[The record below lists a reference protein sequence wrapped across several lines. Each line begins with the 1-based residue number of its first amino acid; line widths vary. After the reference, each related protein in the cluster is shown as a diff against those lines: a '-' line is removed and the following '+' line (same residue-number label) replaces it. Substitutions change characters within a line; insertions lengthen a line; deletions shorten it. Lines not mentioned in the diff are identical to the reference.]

1 MARGLFPWG
10 FLRKPLY
17 IQARFSYQH
26 MKYLFFSWLAVF
38 VGSWIVYVEYSSYTE
53 LCRGH
58 DCKNSIC
65 DKYRKGVIDGSAC
78 SSLCEKETLYL
89 GKCFTAKP
97 NSQVYSGSWGDLE
110 GVIKCQ
116 MEEVRRYDL
125 GGEMEPKKE
134 ASAAFSKP
142 TKGTSVE
149 KFREMIHNHL
159 KVRTAP
165 LNTKQSVFRALF
177 RLETFIVSLQ
187 AKVGDRA
194 NLADLATQVLSI
206 ADANKDGH
214 ISLPEARSTWA
225 LLQLNEF
232 LLALVLQDREHT
244 PKLLGFCGDLYVME
258 KVPYSPLYGISLP
271 WIMEVWIP
279 AGLRRSMD
287 QWFTPSW
294 PHKAKIAIGLL
305 ELVEDIFH
313 GTFGSFIMCDVSAAS
328 FGYNDRHDLKVM
340 DARYIVPEAIFQEGI
355 RQQRCDVDEDCLYG
369 SDCLTSCDLTKHR
382 CTPEVARPNLAK
394 ACEALKDYILR
405 GAPSDVREELEKQ
418 LYACIA
424 LKGSAEQMEIEHS
437 LILNNLKTLLWKKIS
452 HTKDS

>member
-10 FLRKPLY
+10 FFRKPLY
-17 IQARFSYQH
+17 IQTRFSYLH

-58 DCKNSIC
+58 DCKNAIC

-78 SSLCEKETLYL
+78 SSLCEKDTLYL
-89 GKCFTAKP
+89 AKCFTVNP
-97 NSQVYSGSWGDLE
+97 HSQVYSGSWGDLE

-116 MEEVRRYDL
+116 MEDAPHYDI

-134 ASAAFSKP
+134 AAAFNKP

-149 KFREMIHNHL
+149 KFREMILNHL
-159 KVRTAP
+159 K
-165 LNTKQSVFRALF
+165 
-177 RLETFIVSLQ
+177 
-187 AKVGDRA
+187 AKVGDQA

-258 KVPYSPLYGISLP
+258 KVAYSPLYGINLP
-271 WIMEVWIP
+271 WIIEVWIP

-294 PHKAKIAIGLL
+294 PHKAKISIGLL
-305 ELVEDIFH
+305 ELVEDVFH
-313 GTFGSFIMCDVSAAS
+313 GTFGSFLMCDVSAVR
-328 FGYNDRHDLKVM
+328 FGYNERHDLKVM
-340 DARYIVPEAIFQEGI
+340 DARYIVPEAIFEEII
-355 RQQRCDVDEDCLYG
+355 RQQRCDVDEDCLFG
-369 SDCLTSCDLTKHR
+369 ADCLTSCDLTKHR
-382 CTPEVARPNLAK
+382 CTPEVTRPNLAK
-394 ACEALKDYILR
+394 ACDTLKDYILR
-405 GAPSDVREELEKQ
+405 GAPSDVSEELEKQ

-437 LILNNLKTLLWKKIS
+437 LILNNIKTLLWKKIS